1 MMYAG
6 IDCGTQGTKVVIY
19 DADSH
24 QVLSQGYAEHELVSD
39 DSGTREQHP
48 DWWTGALIDAFSQAL
63 ATPHIDAAAIAA
75 LGVSGQ
81 QHGLVVL
88 DEKDQVIRPAKL
100 WCDTSTYRQT
110 EQLVTAL
117 GGKSAVID
125 EIGLTILTGYTASK
139 LLWLKQHEPE
149 NFSRIRSI
157 LLPHDYLNFWLTGEK
172 TAEYGDASGSGFF
185 DIRKRCWSEQVLQQI
200 DDSDLLLSALP
211 RLLTADEAAGHLT
224 DKAARVLG
232 LKPGIL
238 VSSGGGDNM
247 MGAIGTGNVSPGHIT
262 MSLGTSGTLYAYMQE
277 PCIDQQGLVAAFC
290 SSNNA
295 WLPLIC
301 TMNVTNVTS
310 GFQGLLG
317 YDHDRFNH
325 ALQQTSVGADGLTLT
340 PFLNGERTPD
350 LPAARGSLLGID
362 STNLTPDNLCRAAV
376 EGVSFGLRYGL
387 ELFENSGLDAKRIRL
402 IGGGSKSSA
411 WRQIIADMMNAIVE
425 VPMEPEAAALGAAL
439 QAQWC
444 HSRVNGE
451 NTALGEICSE
461 GVKLD
466 AGLQCEPDSRNAER
480 YREFYQRYLES
491 RHMVYHI

>member
-24 QVLSQGYAEHELVSD
+24 QVLSQGYAEHELISD
-39 DSGTREQHP
+39 ESGTREQHP
-48 DWWTGALIDAFSQAL
+48 DWWTGALIAAFAQAL
-63 ATPHIDAAAIAA
+63 ASPKVDAAAIVA

-88 DEKDQVIRPAKL
+88 DEKDHVIRPAKL
-100 WCDTSTYRQT
+100 WCDTSTYLQT
-110 EQLVTAL
+110 EQLVKAL

-149 NFSRIRSI
+149 NFARIRSI

-185 DIRKRCWSEQVLQQI
+185 DIRKRCWSEAVLQQI
-200 DDSDLLLSALP
+200 DNSDMLLSALP
-211 RLLTADEAAGHLT
+211 RLLTADEAAGQLT
-224 DKAARVLG
+224 DKAARSLG

-262 MSLGTSGTLYAYMQE
+262 MSLGTSGTLYAYMQQ
-277 PCIDQQGLVAAFC
+277 PCIDPEGLVAAFC

-317 YDHDRFNH
+317 YDHDRFNL
-325 ALQQTSVGADGLTLT
+325 ALQQTTVGASGLTMA
-340 PFLNGERTPD
+340 PFFNGERTPD

-387 ELFENSGLDAKRIRL
+387 ELFETNGLDAKRIRL

-411 WRQIIADMMNAIVE
+411 WRQIIADMMNTTVE
-425 VPMEPEAAALGAAL
+425 VPLEPEAAALGAAL
-439 QAQWC
+439 QAQWS
-444 HSRVNGE
+444 HSRAGGNAA
-451 NTALGEICSE
+451 TLGEICSD

-466 AGLQCEPDSRNAER
+466 AGLQCEPDSRNADR
-480 YREFYQRYLES
+480 YQEVYQRYLES
-491 RHMVYHI
+491 RQTIYQV

>member
-24 QVLSQGYAEHELVSD
+24 QVVSQGYAEHEMISD
-39 DSGTREQHP
+39 ESGTREQHP
-48 DWWTGALIDAFSQAL
+48 DWWTEALIGAFTQAL
-63 ATPHIDAAAIAA
+63 SAPGVDADTIVA

-81 QHGLVVL
+81 QHGLVIL
-88 DEKDQVIRPAKL
+88 DEQDRVIRPAKL

-110 EQLVTAL
+110 EQLVNAL
-117 GGKSAVID
+117 GGKSAVI
-125 EIGLTILTGYTASK
+125 EHIGLTILTGYTASK

-172 TAEYGDASGSGFF
+172 TAEFGDASGSGFF

-200 DDSDLLLSALP
+200 DDSDLLISALP
-211 RLLTADEAAGHLT
+211 RLLTAEQPAGQLT
-224 DKAARVLG
+224 DKAASALG

-262 MSLGTSGTLYAYMQE
+262 MSLGTSGTLYAYMQQ
-277 PCIDQQGLVAAFC
+277 PCIDPQGLVAAFC

-301 TMNVTNVTS
+301 TMNATNVTS
-310 GFQGLLG
+310 SFQTLLG
-317 YDHDRFNH
+317 FDYARFNQ
-325 ALQQTSVGADGLTLT
+325 ALLQTSVGAGGLTLT
-340 PFLNGERTPD
+340 PFFNGERTPD

-362 STNLTPDNLCRAAV
+362 SENLTADNLCRAAV
-376 EGVSFGLRYGL
+376 EGVSFGLRYGQ
-387 ELFENSGLDAKRIRL
+387 ELFENNGLEAKHIRL
-402 IGGGSKSSA
+402 IGGGSKSPA
-411 WRQIIADMMNAIVE
+411 WRQIIADMMNAAVE
-425 VPMEPEAAALGAAL
+425 VPEEPEAAALGAAL

-444 HSRVNGE
+444 HSQDNGNSTSLE
-451 NTALGEICSE
+451 EICRL

-466 AGLQCEPDSRNAER
+466 TNQQCEPDTRNAEH
-480 YREFYQRYLES
+480 YQEVYQRYRAS
-491 RHMVYHI
+491 RQTIYQI

>member
-19 DADSH
+19 DASSR
-24 QVLSQGYAEHELVSD
+24 QVVAQGYAEHKLISD
-39 DSGTREQHP
+39 ESGTREQHP
-48 DWWTGALIDAFSQAL
+48 DWWIDALKGAFAQAL
-63 ATPHIDAAAIAA
+63 AAPQVKADGIVA

-88 DEKDQVIRPAKL
+88 DDQDRVIRPAKL

-110 EQLVTAL
+110 EQLVDAL
-117 GGKSAVID
+117 GGQSAVID
-125 EIGLTILTGYTASK
+125 KIGLSILTGYTASK
-139 LLWLKQHEPE
+139 LLWLKQFEAD
-149 NFSRIRSI
+149 NFLRIRSI

-172 TAEYGDASGSGFF
+172 TAEFGDASGSGFF
-185 DIRKRCWSEQVLQQI
+185 DIRKRCWSDQVLHQI
-200 DDSDLLLSALP
+200 DDSDLLISALP
-211 RLLTADEAAGHLT
+211 RLLSAEQAAGQLT
-224 DKAARVLG
+224 DTAARALG
-232 LKPGIL
+232 LRPGIL

-262 MSLGTSGTLYAYMQE
+262 MSLGTSGTLYAYMQQ
-277 PCIDQQGLVAAFC
+277 PCIDPQGLVAAFC

-310 GFQGLLG
+310 GFQELLG
-317 YDHDRFNH
+317 FDHERFNQ
-325 ALQQTSVGADGLTLT
+325 ALQHTAIGAGGLTLA

-362 STNLTPDNLCRAAV
+362 SENLTADNLCRAAV

-387 ELFENSGLDAKRIRL
+387 ELFETNGLDAQCIRL
-402 IGGGSKSSA
+402 IGGGSKSPA
-411 WRQIIADMMNAIVE
+411 WRQIIADIMDTAVE
-425 VPMEPEAAALGAAL
+425 VPDEPEAAALGAAL

-444 HSRVNGE
+444 HSHSTGKPVS
-451 NTALGEICSE
+451 LDQICSA
-461 GVKLD
+461 GVRLNP
-466 AGLQCEPDSRNAER
+466 ALQCEPDSHNASS
-480 YREFYQRYLES
+480 YRAIYQRYLEA
-491 RHMVYHI
+491 RQTIYQV